1 MALRFI
7 GPTGEG
13 SDDDGMKAIEYAV
26 KNGAKILNCSWG
38 GSEASQALSD
48 VFKAASDAGVFVA
61 TAAGNEG
68 ENIDVRDF
76 FPAIYQFPGKVSV
89 AALYPVNVFIPVWS
103 NYGAQKVQTSNGGSD
118 VYSSLPGNKYASW
131 SGTSMATP
139 GIAGAAG
146 LIWSYRPQ
154 LKATDIVELMKQYV
168 IPDRDS
174 ISKVKFHGRPDMQ
187 SIFKHL

>member
-1 MALRFI
+1 
-7 GPTGEG
+7 
-13 SDDDGMKAIEYAV
+13 
-26 KNGAKILNCSWG
+26 
-38 GSEASQALSD
+38 
-48 VFKAASDAGVFVA
+48 
-61 TAAGNEG
+61 
-68 ENIDVRDF
+68 
-76 FPAIYQFPGKVSV
+76 
-89 AALYPVNVFIPVWS
+89 
-103 NYGAQKVQTSNGGSD
+103 
-118 VYSSLPGNKYASW
+118 
-131 SGTSMATP
+131 MATP